1 MMLARVQIM
10 GEGNYM
16 KKQAYYSIFFSIP
29 LYGVDVLIMVGCKTK
44 QEIEYLLK
52 KQKVRKSTIDFWLE
66 NEHLPWL
73 LKQTAGSLVRD
84 GELEVIYHFKDWKTD
99 DPHIEVL
106 VHEVS
111 HMVDSIAEYKNLVKE
126 TEARAYLSEYLFK
139 TIRNNL
145 K

>member
-73 LKQTAGSLVRD
+73 LKQTAWSLVRH
-84 GELEVIYHFKDWKTD
+84 GQLAVIYHFKDWKTD
-99 DPHIEVL
+99 DPHI
-106 VHEVS
+106 
-111 HMVDSIAEYKNLVKE
+111 
-126 TEARAYLSEYLFK
+126 
-139 TIRNNL
+139 
-145 K
+145 